1 MLKQTHVQVA
11 SLKKQIAGLSVQA
24 EAARAQLQAHSISSQ
39 KRTSQ
44 FEQQKAAL
52 EVKTGLSSR
61 PLSSFTS

>member
-1 MLKQTHVQVA
+1 MA

-52 EVKTGLSSR
+52 EVKTGLFLPVHR
-61 PLSSFTS
+61 KYLGFLK